1 MPFNEIQ
8 GSPSSDTL
16 VGTEGD
22 DAIDDFYGGNDTLL
36 GNGGNDSL
44 SVFRTD
50 AMPASVLFMDGGS
63 GDDSIYFTG
72 FITGSGA
79 TRFLDTATFNGG
91 DGNDFI
97 VSSGLLHGTIDAGAG
112 NDSVAV
118 DRRIGT
124 YSITL
129 GSGVDRF
136 SFEGGQ
142 ADPAFA
148 PHITITDFQP
158 GNLGDKINLDSWLS
172 YLPTNIA
179 GTNPFSSGYMT
190 LVQSGSDTL
199 LKIGSTTLITLK
211 NTDVHAF
218 TGVNFGYSPTGSG
231 TTITGT
237 SGPDMLSGTDQPDE
251 LYGLDGNDNLDG
263 GGGDDLLVGGV
274 GDDILHGDG
283 AHLVWPYFTGND
295 ILRGG
300 AGNDLLAGGQGSD
313 LLDGGDGDDVLTN
326 AGFAQLTPAGPIS
339 ELPFSAFF
347 LLSSDDV
354 FDGGAGFDIAY
365 MLYGQ
370 DSHTSGIQV
379 DISNPTTVAAI
390 SSAGIQ
396 VGSITGIEVLRFFGT
411 GHDDNVHGGAYA
423 DLLRGAAGNDWLDG
437 GGGADELIGNQGD
450 DVYIVDNSGDIVT
463 ELAGEGTDTIL
474 TALNTYALPG
484 NVERLEFTRTDA
496 ATLTGNADANTILGG
511 AGNDTING
519 ATGADAM
526 AGNLGN
532 DLYMVDDSGDV
543 VTELANQGTDTVLV
557 STATGLYSYSLSST
571 AEIEL
576 FKAADPSSTVY
587 LDLTGNDFSQR
598 MEGNNGPNHLF
609 GGRGDDVLYGFDGE
623 DNLAGVEGADTMVGG
638 RGNDYYNVDNVG
650 DVVTELPNEGI
661 DQVTSYLAQ
670 YTLPDNVEVLRFGS
684 TCTLAVG
691 NASDNDILA
700 NGTLRGLG
708 GNDTLLALGGN
719 DILEGGNG
727 NDVLTGGLGTD
738 LLTGGAG
745 SDVFRDTAAGLN
757 GDTIADLALGERIT
771 ITDVNLATFHYQLS
785 GSVLTYS
792 GGTLIFQNAPVG
804 HFIATAAAGGGVDL
818 TLKSTVHNDFN
829 GDGRSDILWRSAS
842 GALSDW
848 LGNANG
854 GFAGNDGNAYAT
866 VPTSWKMAGTG
877 DFNGDGR
884 TDILWRNNDGSLSDW
899 LATPNGGFAAN
910 DANAFTKVA
919 TSWHVVSTGDFN
931 GDGREDLLWRSDS
944 GALSD
949 WLANANG
956 GFASNDANA
965 YTTAPTSW
973 KVAGTGDFNG
983 DGRED
988 ILWRSDSGAL
998 SDWLA
1003 NANGGFTSND
1013 ANAYATVPTSWHIAG
1028 TGDYNGDGREDIL
1041 WRNDS
1046 GALSNWLANAN
1057 GGFAAND
1064 ANAHAQASTDWHIQA
1079 HDYLIV

>member
-1 MPFNEIQ
+1 MPLNEIQ

-44 SVFRTD
+44 SIGRFD
-50 AMPASVLFMDGGS
+50 AAPATVLFMDGGT
-63 GDDSIYFTG
+63 GDDSIFFRG
-72 FITGSGA
+72 FVSGSGD
-79 TRFLDTATFNGG
+79 TRFVDTATFIGG
-91 DGNDFI
+91 DGNDLI

-112 NDSVAV
+112 SDSVAV

-148 PHITITDFQP
+148 PNITITDFQP

-172 YLPTNIA
+172 YLPTNTA

-190 LVQSGSDTL
+190 LVQSGADTL
-199 LKIGSTTLITLK
+199 LKVGSTTLITLQ

-231 TTITGT
+231 TTIAGT

-251 LYGLDGNDNLDG
+251 LNGLDGDDNLDG
-263 GGGDDLLVGGV
+263 GGGDDLLTGGA
-274 GDDILHGDG
+274 GNDILHGDG
-283 AHLVWPYFTGND
+283 AHLVAPYPTGND
-295 ILRGG
+295 ILHGG
-300 AGNDLLAGGQGSD
+300 AGSDLLAGGPGSD
-313 LLDGGDGDDVLTN
+313 VLDGGDGDDVLTN
-326 AGFAQLTPAGPIS
+326 AGLAQLVPPGPIS

-347 LLSSDDV
+347 LMSSDDA

-365 MLYGQ
+365 LLYGQ
-370 DSHTSGIQV
+370 DSRTSGIQV
-379 DISNPTTVAAI
+379 DISNPDTVAAI
-390 SSAGIQ
+390 SSGGIQ
-396 VGSITGIEVLRFFGT
+396 VGSITGVEVLRFFGT
-411 GHDDNVHGGAYA
+411 ANDDNVHGGAYA
-423 DLLRGAAGNDWLDG
+423 DLLRGAAGNDRLDG
-437 GGGADELIGNQGD
+437 GGGADELIGNQGND
-450 DVYIVDNSGDIVT
+450 TYVVDNPGDIVT
-463 ELAGEGTDTIL
+463 ELTGEG
-474 TALNTYALPG
+474 N
-484 NVERLEFTRTDA
+484 
-496 ATLTGNADANTILGG
+496 
-511 AGNDTING
+511 
-519 ATGADAM
+519 
-526 AGNLGN
+526 
-532 DLYMVDDSGDV
+532 
-543 VTELANQGTDTVLV
+543 DTVLV
-557 STATGLYSYSLSST
+557 STATGLTSYSLSST

-576 FKAADPSSTVY
+576 LKASDPSSTVY
-587 LDLTGNDFSQR
+587 LDLTGNDFAQR
-598 MEGNNGPNHLF
+598 IEGNNGPNHLF
-609 GGRGDDVLYGFDGE
+609 GGRGDDVLYGFDGD

-684 TCTLAVG
+684 TSTLAVG

-700 NGTLRGLG
+700 NGTLRGLD
-708 GNDTLLALGGN
+708 GNDLLVGLSGN
-719 DILEGGNG
+719 DIIEGGNG
-727 NDVLTGGLGTD
+727 NDILTGGLGTD
-738 LLTGGAG
+738 MLTGGAG

-792 GGTLIFQNAPVG
+792 GGTLIFPNAPVG

-829 GDGRSDILWRSAS
+829 GDGRSDILWRSDS

-848 LGNANG
+848 LANANG
-854 GFAGNDGNAYAT
+854 GFAGNDGNAYGT
-866 VPTSWKMAGTG
+866 VPTSWKMAGAG

-884 TDILWRNNDGSLSDW
+884 SDILWRNSDGSLSDW
-899 LATPNGGFAAN
+899 LANSNGGFAAN
-910 DANAFTKVA
+910 DGNAFTKVA

-944 GALSD
+944 GALSDWLANANGGFASNDANAYTTVSTSWKVAGTGDFNGDGREDILWRSDGGALSD

-1041 WRNDS
+1041 WRSDS
-1046 GALSNWLANAN
+1046 GALSDWLANAN
-1057 GGFAAND
+1057 GGFTVND
-1064 ANAHAQASTDWHIQA
+1064 ANAHAQVSTDWHIQA